1 MINAAKVVLL
11 VILMLASMSPAA
23 AMHRDI
29 LVSDM
34 YYDTFLLDAIN
45 DLSVQSG
52 IPIIADST
60 VSGFVTM
67 EFVDLPLP
75 DALRRLCVP
84 YGFTF
89 RWMPEGYYLVG
100 AADVN
105 NPTFGLLSEIEV
117 FKTNYVP
124 ATTVARMLSNFFQPF
139 VKVDEVLN
147 TLVVTGSPEMLQ
159 RVASDI
165 ARIDTPVRQVIMEV
179 LVVELTDDARR
190 ALGTEWHWELTKPK
204 GEPASGALEL
214 VVGALRATSS
224 FSYQFPAGIAGFL
237 LSLKPMVESGAAS
250 IHANPRIVAMD
261 GHEAD
266 IFLGQEQSY
275 IVESETAAGA
285 IVRQRVVIQSGVI
298 LNFPPQIAPNGEIT
312 VRIAPEVSS
321 TVGFNQDGFPI
332 VSSRRANTTVR
343 VRDGETF
350 VLGGLLHE
358 FESTTV
364 GKVPLLGDIP
374 LLGKLFRT
382 ERKEASETEVIIM
395 ITPYIIDSEV

>member
-1 MINAAKVVLL
+1 MTNTLKSVLFIL
-11 VILMLASMSPAA
+11 LMLALVSPTAA
-23 AMHRDI
+23 KHSDI

-34 YYDTFLLDAIN
+34 YYDTFLLDALN

-75 DALRRLCVP
+75 DALRRLSVP
-84 YGFTF
+84 YGFTY
-89 RWMPEGYYLVG
+89 RWMPDGYYLVG

-105 NPTFGLLSEIEV
+105 NPTFGLLSEMEI

-124 ATTVARMLSNFFQPF
+124 AGTVARMLSNFFQPF

-147 TLVVTGSPEMLQ
+147 TLVVTGSPEMLR
-159 RVASDI
+159 RVAADI
-165 ARIDTPVRQVIMEV
+165 ERIDTPVRQVMMEV
-179 LVVELTDDARR
+179 LVVELTNDARR
-190 ALGTEWHWELTKPK
+190 ALGTEWHWELERAP
-204 GEPASGALEL
+204 GESPSGVLEL
-214 VVGALRATSS
+214 MVGALRSTTSL
-224 FSYQFPAGIAGFL
+224 SYQFPSGIASFL
-237 LSLKPMVESGAAS
+237 LSLRPMVESGAAS

-266 IFLGQEQSY
+266 IFLGQEQSH
-275 IVESETAAGA
+275 IVATEAADGT
-285 IVRQRVVIQSGVI
+285 VTRQRVMIQSGVI
-298 LNFPPQIAPNGEIT
+298 LNFLPNIAPNGEIT
-312 VRIAPEVSS
+312 VRIEPEVSS
-321 TVGFNQDGFPI
+321 TIGFNQDGFPI
-332 VSSRRANTTVR
+332 VSSRRAKTTVR

-358 FESTTV
+358 FENITQ
-364 GKVPLLGDIP
+364 GKVPVLGDIP
-374 LLGKLFRT
+374 ILGRLFRT
-382 ERKEASETEVIIM
+382 ERKEATETEVIIM